1 MDEISDPKELAA
13 LDAIIAASLAG
24 RSIDDVPD
32 DELIRRLEAS
42 PELISEASDILEG
55 LGDAPFTNTLNIST
69 TTGHALDQPAGMYRL
84 GSNDNLNPSLKAEME
99 KKREQIRKR
108 IRAARRD

>member
-1 MDEISDPKELAA
+1 MDQISDPKELAA

-24 RSIDDVPD
+24 RSIEDVPD

-55 LGDAPFTNTLNIST
+55 LGDAPFTNTLNLS

-84 GSNDNLNPSLKAEME
+84 GSNHSLNPSLKAEME
-99 KKREQIRKR
+99 QKREQIRKR
-108 IRAARRD
+108 IKAARRD